1 MVIRL
6 RFMRGPKVAKKRDA
20 TRQVAL
26 ALASLLTPAAL
37 MALALALWRLGMD
50 LKLTGPFAISKGFF
64 SHWQVWIGTAI
75 ALLAAAIYLNRYGR
89 SGDASNGK
97 SAGQSLLETA
107 PTRK

>member
-6 RFMRGPKVAKKRDA
+6 RFRRGPKVAKKRDA

-50 LKLTGPFAISKGFF
+50 LKMTGPFAISKGFF
-64 SHWQVWIGTAI
+64 SHWQVWIGAAL
-75 ALLAAAIYLNRYGR
+75 ALLVAAVYLNRYGR
-89 SGDASNGK
+89 SGDEPSGK
-97 SAGQSLLETA
+97 PAGQSLFETT
-107 PTRK
+107 PVQK